1 MGGQMTT
8 DQHPEWNDPFCFP
21 AMAQPSDSISSGDL
35 DLLRLLCCLA
45 WSDGEVA
52 PEERRLLEVLAR
64 RYFMADVALPDA
76 ADAVAEMVSGAMGVE
91 LIDELAP
98 RFTSHDDKQLA
109 LKLSY
114 MVIRVGRNLGDT
126 SSINERERQAYR
138 RLVEGL
144 GLPQGEV
151 EEAEWAAE
159 QDLKKHT
166 SLFAVLASRFASL
179 GAWPSDTL
187 LDMPGAMR
195 L

>member
-1 MGGQMTT
+1 
-8 DQHPEWNDPFCFP
+8 
-21 AMAQPSDSISSGDL
+21 MAQPSDSISAGDL

-52 PEERRLLEVLAR
+52 PEERRLLEVLVR
-64 RYFMADVALPDA
+64 RYFMADVGLPEA

-126 SSINERERQAYR
+126 SFINEREKQAYR

>member
-1 MGGQMTT
+1 V
-8 DQHPEWNDPFCFP
+8 
-21 AMAQPSDSISSGDL
+21 
-35 DLLRLLCCLA
+35 A

-64 RYFMADVALPDA
+64 RYFMADVGLPDA

-126 SSINERERQAYR
+126 SSINEREKQAYR

-151 EEAEWAAE
+151 EEAEWAA
-159 QDLKKHT
+159 
-166 SLFAVLASRFASL
+166 VLAVPDTRQRAKVSSRESKMTSTERRQIAAKYKADL
-179 GAWPSDTL
+179 AAAGALADEAAAEEAVADAFWSCFD
-187 LDMPGAMR
+187 
-195 L
+195 